1 MTFATYEFEDAIK
14 EAGYK
19 LVAGV
24 DEVGRGCLA
33 GPVVAAAVVIPDKYM
48 SNFLGKVKDS
58 KKMTENARERMY
70 KKIMGCCDVGHALV
84 DNKYIDLF
92 NILKATKVA
101 MDFALDQINY
111 DFIMVDGNFTL
122 DNYPLEKQQPII
134 KGDSVSI
141 SIAAASIIAKV
152 TRDRLMKDLHK
163 EYPEYRWDK
172 NKGYGTKEHVDAL
185 RKYGHTEYH
194 RVSFKKVLPEIT

>member
-1 MTFATYEFEDAIK
+1 MTFATYEFEDAVK

-19 LVAGV
+19 FIAGV

-33 GPVVAAAVVIPDKYM
+33 GPVVAAAVVVPEKYM
-48 SNFLGKVKDS
+48 SNFLGKVRDS
-58 KKMTENARERMY
+58 KKMTERARERMHD
-70 KKIMGCCDVGHALV
+70 KILGCCHVGHAMV
-84 DNKYIDLF
+84 DNKYIDQH
-92 NILKATKVA
+92 NILKATKLA
-101 MDFALDQINY
+101 MEFALDQINY
-111 DFIMVDGNFTL
+111 EFILVDGNFTL
-122 DNYPLEKQQPII
+122 DNHSLEKQQPII

-141 SIAAASIIAKV
+141 SIAAASIVAKV

-172 NKGYGTKEHVDAL
+172 NKGYGTKEHIEAL

-194 RVSFKKVLPEIT
+194 RISFRKVLPETT